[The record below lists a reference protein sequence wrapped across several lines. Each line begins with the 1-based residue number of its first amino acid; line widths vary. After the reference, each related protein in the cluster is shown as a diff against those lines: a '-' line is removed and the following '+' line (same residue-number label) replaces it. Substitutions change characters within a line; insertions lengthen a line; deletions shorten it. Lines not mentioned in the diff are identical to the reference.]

1 MTEKSSGEDSLL
13 PRDAL
18 GHVAMGLHSLAV
30 QQGSSCPVSSVSRVV
45 YQIAQ
50 EKQPTSF
57 GVFFFFLLF
66 AISCHYKQDFTSSVY
81 TFSLCTPITKEN
93 SITQTTLKTEP
104 YEVRSNIK

>member
-18 GHVAMGLHSLAV
+18 GHVAKAMGLHSLAV

-57 GVFFFFLLF
+57 GVFFCCFLQFL
-66 AISCHYKQDFTSSVY
+66 AITNTILQAQFIHFLSVP
-81 TFSLCTPITKEN
+81 LLQKKI
-93 SITQTTLKTEP
+93 L
-104 YEVRSNIK
+104 

>member
-18 GHVAMGLHSLAV
+18 GHVAKAMGLHSLAV

-57 GVFFFFLLF
+57 GVFFFFCFLQFLAITNTILQAQFTHFLSVSLLQKK
-66 AISCHYKQDFTSSVY
+66 I
-81 TFSLCTPITKEN
+81 L
-93 SITQTTLKTEP
+93 
-104 YEVRSNIK
+104 